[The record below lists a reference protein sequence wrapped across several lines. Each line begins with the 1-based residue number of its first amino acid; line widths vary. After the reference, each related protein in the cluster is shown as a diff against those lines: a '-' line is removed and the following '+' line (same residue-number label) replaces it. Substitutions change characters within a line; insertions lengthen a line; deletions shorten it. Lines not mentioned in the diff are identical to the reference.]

1 MLATWLID
9 HLMCGISVGLP
20 KGQFFYVIMLDQHVI
35 HRWTRVI
42 NVKSQLSR
50 SLEPTTYH
58 PQENRKWIP
67 DPPGGDTFLA
77 QGIYLTDSL
86 H

>member
-9 HLMCGISVGLP
+9 HLVCGGTYVGLP
-20 KGQFFYVIMLDQHVI
+20 NGPVFYVITLDQHVI
-35 HRWTRVI
+35 HRRTRVI

-58 PQENRKWIP
+58 PQEDRKWI
-67 DPPGGDTFLA
+67 
-77 QGIYLTDSL
+77 
-86 H
+86 HKKNKK